1 MLRTPL
7 CDVLGIDVPIILAPM
22 GSASSAEFA
31 PVGLFQLGKEMFN
44 AQRGGFHESR

>member
-1 MLRTPL
+1 MAKEKAANMFDGRLSNLFMKMIGTK
-7 CDVLGIDVPIILAPM
+7 
-22 GSASSAEFA
+22 A